1 MAFLVS
7 PGVQVKETDLTNII
21 PAVATSTG
29 GFVGRFKWGPADE
42 VTTVSGEQNL
52 IDQFGYPKTSTVGAS
67 NTRTDWYTAANF
79 LAYSNNLQLVRV
91 VQQNAT
97 NASGK
102 DVVTD
107 SDHTFDSDAVIKN
120 DLDFTPSSL
129 TGNAYARFPG
139 DLGNSIGIAFIDA
152 AISDSEFSDTSI
164 FGSNTAANLFDAR
177 PSTSVWGAAYDS
189 ELLDEV
195 HVVVYTTDELATGT
209 ANQVL
214 ETYPFLS
221 KAKNA
226 KTSDNGPAYF
236 VDVVNNNSQWV
247 RLVNN
252 FDTASF
258 ARDSDQAVLLGSH
271 GTLDSE
277 TDDYAFGVSLS
288 TVARKKFKSFKT
300 GPGLKKYSLAGGTDG
315 DSDVADGD
323 LTGGYDLL
331 GDAELV
337 DVNLLLTGDHS
348 TTVKKYA
355 ITKAESRKDAI
366 AFISPDSA
374 SAVTNPTAA
383 KVVSYFSTFNSTSY
397 AVFDSGWKRQYD
409 RYNDEFFNMPLSSDT
424 AGVTARTEFLNDAWY
439 SPAGLNRGFIQ
450 NVVKLTFNPDQTA
463 RDTLYKS
470 RVNPVVTFRGQGTL
484 LFGDKTAL
492 SKPSAFDR
500 INVRRLFIVLEKAI
514 STAAKFQL
522 FEFND
527 DFTRANFVAAVEP
540 FLGDVKSR
548 RGMTDF
554 KVVCDTTNNTPA
566 VIDGNRFVADIYIK
580 PNRSINFITLNFI
593 AVRSGVSFE
602 EIAGA

>member
-91 VQQNAT
+91 VQQNARS
-97 NASGK
+97 ASA
-102 DVVTD
+102 TD
-107 SDHTFDSDAVIKN
+107 SDMLVDSDALIKN

-152 AISDSEFSDTSI
+152 AISDSEFSGTSI
-164 FGSNTAANLFDAR
+164 FGSNTAADLFDAR
-177 PSTSVWGAAYDS
+177 PGTSVWGAAYDS
-189 ELLDEV
+189 DLLDEV

-214 ETYPFLS
+214 ESYPFLS

-252 FDTASF
+252 FNTATYS
-258 ARDSDQAVLLGSH
+258 RDSDLVA
-271 GTLDSE
+271 GTKSLDSDA
-277 TDDYAFGVSLS
+277 DDYAFGISLS
-288 TVARKKFKSFKT
+288 TVARQKFKSFAAAD
-300 GPGLKKYSLAGGTDG
+300 GLKKYSLAGGTDG
-315 DSDVADGD
+315 DSDLADGD
-323 LTGGYDLL
+323 ITGGYDLL

-348 TTVKKYA
+348 VTVKKYA

-366 AFISPDSA
+366 AFISPDST

-383 KVVSYFSTFNSTSY
+383 KVVNYFSTFNSTSY
-397 AVFDSGWKRQYD
+397 AVFDSGFKRQYD
-409 RYNDEFFNMPLSSDT
+409 RYNDEFFNIPLSSDT

-470 RVNPVVTFRGQGTL
+470 RVNPIVTFRGQGTL

>member
-91 VQQNAT
+91 VQQNAR
-97 NASGK
+97 NASAR
-102 DVVTD
+102 D
-107 SDHTFDSDAVIKN
+107 SDLSFDSDAVIKN
-120 DLDFTPSSL
+120 DLNFTPSSL

-152 AISDSEFSDTSI
+152 AISDSEFSSTSI
-164 FGSNTAANLFDAR
+164 FGGNTAADLFDAR
-177 PSTSVWGAAYDS
+177 PGTSVWGAAYDS
-189 ELLDEV
+189 DLLDEV

-214 ETYPFLS
+214 ESYPFLS

-252 FDTASF
+252 FNTATYS
-258 ARDSDQAVLLGSH
+258 RDSDSVP
-271 GTLDSE
+271 GTKSLDSD
-277 TDDYAFGVSLS
+277 TNDYAFGISLS
-288 TVARKKFKSFKT
+288 TVAKQKFQSFAAAD
-300 GPGLKKYSLAGGTDG
+300 GLKKYSLANGTDG
-315 DSDVADGD
+315 DSDIADGD

-355 ITKAESRKDAI
+355 ITKAEARKDAI

-383 KVVSYFSTFNSTSY
+383 KVVNYFSTFNSTSY
-397 AVFDSGWKRQYD
+397 AVFDSGFKRQYD
-409 RYNDEFFNMPLSSDT
+409 RYNDEFFNIPLSSDT

-470 RVNPVVTFRGQGTL
+470 RVNPIVTFRGQGTL

-593 AVRSGVSFE
+593 AVRTGVSFE

>member
-91 VQQNAT
+91 VQQNAR
-97 NASGK
+97 NSSAR
-102 DVVTD
+102 D
-107 SDHTFDSDAVIKN
+107 SDLSFDSDAVIKN

-129 TGNAYARFPG
+129 VGNAYARFPG

-152 AISDSEFSDTSI
+152 AISDSEFSGTSI
-164 FGSNTAANLFDAR
+164 FGSNTAADLFDAR
-177 PSTSVWGAAYDS
+177 PGTSVWGAAYDS
-189 ELLDEV
+189 DLLDEV

-214 ETYPFLS
+214 ESYPFLS

-252 FDTASF
+252 FNTATYS
-258 ARDSDQAVLLGSH
+258 RDSDLVP
-271 GTLDSE
+271 GTKSLDSDA
-277 TDDYAFGVSLS
+277 DDYAFGISLS
-288 TVARKKFKSFKT
+288 TVARQKFKSFT
-300 GPGLKKYSLAGGTDG
+300 AADGLKKYSLAGGTDG
-315 DSDVADGD
+315 DSDLADGD
-323 LTGGYDLL
+323 ITGGYDLL

-348 TTVKKYA
+348 VTVKKYA
-355 ITKAESRKDAI
+355 ITKAEARKDAI
-366 AFISPDSA
+366 AFISPDST

-383 KVVSYFSTFNSTSY
+383 KVVNYFSTFNSTSY
-397 AVFDSGWKRQYD
+397 AVFDSGFKRQYD
-409 RYNDEFFNMPLSSDT
+409 RYNDEFFNIPLSSDT

-470 RVNPVVTFRGQGTL
+470 RVNPIVTFRGQGTL

>member
-91 VQQNAT
+91 VQQNAR
-97 NASGK
+97 NSSAR
-102 DVVTD
+102 D
-107 SDHTFDSDAVIKN
+107 SDLSFDSDAVIKN

-129 TGNAYARFPG
+129 VGNAYARFPG

-152 AISDSEFSDTSI
+152 AISDSEFSGTSI
-164 FGSNTAANLFDAR
+164 FGSNTAADLFDAR
-177 PSTSVWGAAYDS
+177 PGTSVWGAAYDS
-189 ELLDEV
+189 DLLDEV

-214 ETYPFLS
+214 ESYPFLS

-252 FDTASF
+252 FNTATYS
-258 ARDSDQAVLLGSH
+258 RDSDLVP
-271 GTLDSE
+271 GTKSLDSDA
-277 TDDYAFGVSLS
+277 DDYAFGISLS
-288 TVARKKFKSFKT
+288 TVARQKFKSFT
-300 GPGLKKYSLAGGTDG
+300 AADGLKKYSLAGGTDG
-315 DSDVADGD
+315 DSDIADGD

-348 TTVKKYA
+348 VTVKKYA
-355 ITKAESRKDAI
+355 ITKAEARKDAI
-366 AFISPDSA
+366 AFISPDST

-383 KVVSYFSTFNSTSY
+383 KVVNYFSTFNSTSY
-397 AVFDSGWKRQYD
+397 AVFDSGFKRQYD
-409 RYNDEFFNMPLSSDT
+409 RYNDEFFNIPLSSDT

-470 RVNPVVTFRGQGTL
+470 RVNPIVTFRGQGTL

>member
-52 IDQFGYPKTSTVGAS
+52 IDQFGYPKTSTGGAS

-91 VQQNAT
+91 VAASAT
-97 NASGK
+97 NASAQ
-102 DVVTD
+102 D
-107 SDHTFDSDAVIKN
+107 SDNPVDSDAQIKN
-120 DLDFTPSSL
+120 DLDFTPSTL

-152 AISDSEFSDTSI
+152 AISDSEFSSTSI
-164 FGSNTAANLFDAR
+164 FGGNTAADLFDAR
-177 PSTSVWGAAYDS
+177 PGTSVWGAAYDS
-189 ELLDEV
+189 DLLDEV

-214 ETYPFLS
+214 ESYPFLS

-252 FDTASF
+252 FNTATYS
-258 ARDSDQAVLLGSH
+258 RDSDLVP
-271 GTLDSE
+271 GTKSLDSD
-277 TDDYAFGVSLS
+277 TDDYAFGISLS
-288 TVARKKFKSFKT
+288 TVARQKFKSFAAAD
-300 GPGLKKYSLAGGTDG
+300 GLKKYSLAGGLDA
-315 DSDVADGD
+315 DSDGVDLTDGD

-348 TTVKKYA
+348 VTVKKYA
-355 ITKAESRKDAI
+355 ITKAEARKDAI
-366 AFISPDSA
+366 AFISPDST

-383 KVVSYFSTFNSTSY
+383 KVVNYFSTFNSTSY
-397 AVFDSGWKRQYD
+397 AVFDSGFKRQYD
-409 RYNDEFFNMPLSSDT
+409 RYNDEFFNIPLSSDT

-470 RVNPVVTFRGQGTL
+470 RVNPIVTFRGQGTL

>member
-91 VQQNAT
+91 VQQNARS
-97 NASGK
+97 ASA
-102 DVVTD
+102 TD
-107 SDHTFDSDAVIKN
+107 SDILVDSDALIKN

-152 AISDSEFSDTSI
+152 AISDSEFSGTSI
-164 FGSNTAANLFDAR
+164 FGSNTAADLFDAR
-177 PSTSVWGAAYDS
+177 PGTSVWGAAYDS
-189 ELLDEV
+189 DLLDEV

-214 ETYPFLS
+214 ESYPFLS

-252 FDTASF
+252 FNTATYS
-258 ARDSDQAVLLGSH
+258 RDSDLVP
-271 GTLDSE
+271 GTKSLDSDA
-277 TDDYAFGVSLS
+277 DDYAFGISLS
-288 TVARKKFKSFKT
+288 TVARQKFKSFAAAD
-300 GPGLKKYSLAGGTDG
+300 GLKKYSLAGGTDG
-315 DSDVADGD
+315 DSDLADGD
-323 LTGGYDLL
+323 ITGGYDLL

-348 TTVKKYA
+348 VTVKKYA

-366 AFISPDSA
+366 AFISPDST

-383 KVVSYFSTFNSTSY
+383 KVVNYFSTFNSTSY
-397 AVFDSGWKRQYD
+397 AVFDSGFKRQYD
-409 RYNDEFFNMPLSSDT
+409 RYNDEFFNIPLSSDT

-470 RVNPVVTFRGQGTL
+470 RVNPIVTFRGQGTL

>member
-52 IDQFGYPKTSTVGAS
+52 IDQFGYPKTSTRGAS

-91 VQQNAT
+91 VAASAR
-97 NASGK
+97 NASAR
-102 DVVTD
+102 D
-107 SDHTFDSDAVIKN
+107 SELPVDSDAVIKN

-129 TGNAYARFPG
+129 IGNAYARFPG

-152 AISDSEFSDTSI
+152 AISDSEFNGTSI
-164 FGSNTAANLFDAR
+164 FGGNTAADLFDAR
-177 PSTSVWGAAYDS
+177 PGTSVWGAAYDS
-189 ELLDEV
+189 DLLDEV

-226 KTSDNGPAYF
+226 KTSDSGPAYF

-252 FDTASF
+252 FATATYS
-258 ARDSDQAVLLGSH
+258 RDSDSVP
-271 GTLDSE
+271 GTKSLDSD
-277 TDDYAFGVSLS
+277 TDDYAFGISLS
-288 TVARKKFKSFKT
+288 TVARQKFQSFAAAD
-300 GPGLKKYSLAGGTDG
+300 GLKKYSLAGGLDG
-315 DSDVADGD
+315 DSDSVDLTDGD

-355 ITKAESRKDAI
+355 ITKAEARKDAI

-374 SAVTNPTAA
+374 SAVTTPTAA
-383 KVVSYFSTFNSTSY
+383 KVVNYFSTFNSTSY
-397 AVFDSGWKRQYD
+397 AVFDSGFKRQYD
-409 RYNDEFFNMPLSSDT
+409 RYNDEFFNIPLSSDT

-470 RVNPVVTFRGQGTL
+470 RVNPIVTFRGQGTL

-593 AVRSGVSFE
+593 AVRTGVSFE

>member
-91 VQQNAT
+91 VQQNARS
-97 NASGK
+97 ASA
-102 DVVTD
+102 TD
-107 SDHTFDSDAVIKN
+107 SDMLVDSDALIKN

-152 AISDSEFSDTSI
+152 AISDSEFSGTSI
-164 FGSNTAANLFDAR
+164 FGSNTAADLFDAR
-177 PSTSVWGAAYDS
+177 PGTSVWGAAYDS
-189 ELLDEV
+189 DLLDEV

-214 ETYPFLS
+214 ESYPFLS

-252 FDTASF
+252 FNTATYS
-258 ARDSDQAVLLGSH
+258 RDSDLVP
-271 GTLDSE
+271 GTKSLDSDA
-277 TDDYAFGVSLS
+277 DDYAFGISLS
-288 TVARKKFKSFKT
+288 TVARQKFKSFAAAD
-300 GPGLKKYSLAGGTDG
+300 GLKKYSLAGGTDG
-315 DSDVADGD
+315 DSDLADGD
-323 LTGGYDLL
+323 ITGGYDLL

-348 TTVKKYA
+348 VTVKKYA

-366 AFISPDSA
+366 AFISPDST

-383 KVVSYFSTFNSTSY
+383 KVVNYFSTFNSTSY
-397 AVFDSGWKRQYD
+397 AVFDSGFKRQYD
-409 RYNDEFFNMPLSSDT
+409 RYNDEFFNIPLSSDT

-470 RVNPVVTFRGQGTL
+470 RVNPIVTFRGQGTL

>member
-79 LAYSNNLQLVRV
+79 LAYSNNLQLVRSV
-91 VQQNAT
+91 MSTAS

-102 DVVTD
+102 DVVDD
-107 SDHTFDSDAVIKN
+107 SDHTFDSDALIKN

-129 TGNAYARFPG
+129 SGNAYARFPG

-152 AISDSEFSDTSI
+152 AIADSEFTGTSI
-164 FGSNTAANLFDAR
+164 FGSNTAADLFDAR
-177 PSTSVWGAAYDS
+177 PGTSVWGAAYDS
-189 ELLDEV
+189 DLLDEV

-252 FDTASF
+252 FRTETYS
-258 ARDSDQAVLLGSH
+258 RDSDNVP
-271 GTLDSE
+271 GTKRLDSDA
-277 TDDYAFGVSLS
+277 DDYAFGVSLS
-288 TVARKKFKSFKT
+288 TVARQKFKSFAAAD
-300 GPGLKKYSLAGGTDG
+300 GLKKYSLAGGTDG
-315 DSDVADGD
+315 DSDLADGD
-323 LTGGYDLL
+323 ITGGYDLL

-383 KVVSYFSTFNSTSY
+383 KVVNYFSTFNSTSY

-566 VIDGNRFVADIYIK
+566 VIDGNSFVADIYIK

>member
-91 VQQNAT
+91 VQQNAR
-97 NASGK
+97 NSSAR
-102 DVVTD
+102 D
-107 SDHTFDSDAVIKN
+107 SDLAFDSDAVIKN

-129 TGNAYARFPG
+129 VGNAYARFPG

-152 AISDSEFSDTSI
+152 AISDSEFSGTSI
-164 FGSNTAANLFDAR
+164 FGSNTAADLFDAR
-177 PSTSVWGAAYDS
+177 PGTSVWGAAYDS
-189 ELLDEV
+189 DLLDEV

-214 ETYPFLS
+214 ESYPFLS

-252 FDTASF
+252 FNTATYS
-258 ARDSDQAVLLGSH
+258 RDSDLVP
-271 GTLDSE
+271 GTKSLDSDA
-277 TDDYAFGVSLS
+277 DDYAFGISLS
-288 TVARKKFKSFKT
+288 TVARQKFKSFT
-300 GPGLKKYSLAGGTDG
+300 AADGLKKYSLAGGTDG
-315 DSDVADGD
+315 DSDIADGD

-348 TTVKKYA
+348 VTVKKYA
-355 ITKAESRKDAI
+355 ITKAEARKDAI
-366 AFISPDSA
+366 AFISPDST

-383 KVVSYFSTFNSTSY
+383 KVVNYFSTFNSTSY
-397 AVFDSGWKRQYD
+397 AVFDSGFKRQYD
-409 RYNDEFFNMPLSSDT
+409 RYNDEFFNIPLSSDT

-470 RVNPVVTFRGQGTL
+470 RVNPIVTFRGQGTL

>member
-91 VQQNAT
+91 VQQNAR
-97 NASGK
+97 NSSAR
-102 DVVTD
+102 D
-107 SDHTFDSDAVIKN
+107 SELVIDSDALIKN
-120 DLDFTPSSL
+120 DLNFTPSSL
-129 TGNAYARFPG
+129 NGNAYARFPG

-152 AISDSEFSDTSI
+152 AISDSEFNGTSI
-164 FGSNTAANLFDAR
+164 FGSNTAADLFDAR
-177 PSTSVWGAAYDS
+177 PGTSVWGAAYDS
-189 ELLDEV
+189 DLLDEV

-214 ETYPFLS
+214 ESYPFLS

-252 FDTASF
+252 FNTATYS
-258 ARDSDQAVLLGSH
+258 RDSDNVP
-271 GTLDSE
+271 GTKSLDSD

-288 TVARKKFKSFKT
+288 TVARQKFQSFAAAD
-300 GPGLKKYSLAGGTDG
+300 GLKKYLLAGGTDG
-315 DSDVADGD
+315 DSDIADGD

-366 AFISPDSA
+366 AFISPDST

-383 KVVSYFSTFNSTSY
+383 KVVNYFSTFNSTSY
-397 AVFDSGWKRQYD
+397 AVFDSGFKRQYD
-409 RYNDEFFNMPLSSDT
+409 RYNDEFFNIPLSSDT

>member
-91 VQQNAT
+91 VQQNAR
-97 NASGK
+97 NSSAR
-102 DVVTD
+102 D
-107 SDHTFDSDAVIKN
+107 SDLSFDSDAVIKN

-129 TGNAYARFPG
+129 VGNAYARFPG

-152 AISDSEFSDTSI
+152 AISDSEFSGTSI
-164 FGSNTAANLFDAR
+164 FGSNTAADLFDAR
-177 PSTSVWGAAYDS
+177 PGTSVWGAAYDS
-189 ELLDEV
+189 DLLDEV

-214 ETYPFLS
+214 ESYPFLS

-252 FDTASF
+252 FNTATYS
-258 ARDSDQAVLLGSH
+258 RDSDLVP
-271 GTLDSE
+271 GTKSLDSDA
-277 TDDYAFGVSLS
+277 DDYAFGISLS
-288 TVARKKFKSFKT
+288 TVARQKFKSFAAAD
-300 GPGLKKYSLAGGTDG
+300 GLKKYSLAGGTDG
-315 DSDVADGD
+315 DSDIADGD

-348 TTVKKYA
+348 VTVKKYA
-355 ITKAESRKDAI
+355 ITKAEARKDAI
-366 AFISPDSA
+366 AFISPDST

-383 KVVSYFSTFNSTSY
+383 KVVNYFSTFNSTSY
-397 AVFDSGWKRQYD
+397 AVFDSGFKRQYD
-409 RYNDEFFNMPLSSDT
+409 RYNDEFFNIPLSSDT

-470 RVNPVVTFRGQGTL
+470 RVNPIVTFRGQGTL

>member
-91 VQQNAT
+91 VQQNAR
-97 NASGK
+97 NSSAR
-102 DVVTD
+102 D
-107 SDHTFDSDAVIKN
+107 SDLSFDSDAVIKN

-129 TGNAYARFPG
+129 VGNAYARFPG

-152 AISDSEFSDTSI
+152 AISDSEFSGTSI
-164 FGSNTAANLFDAR
+164 FGSNTAADLFDAR
-177 PSTSVWGAAYDS
+177 PGTSVWGAAYDS
-189 ELLDEV
+189 DLLDEV

-214 ETYPFLS
+214 ESYPFLS

-252 FDTASF
+252 FNTATYS
-258 ARDSDQAVLLGSH
+258 RDSDLVP
-271 GTLDSE
+271 GTKSLDSDA
-277 TDDYAFGVSLS
+277 DDYAFGISLS
-288 TVARKKFKSFKT
+288 TVARQKFKSFT
-300 GPGLKKYSLAGGTDG
+300 AADGLKKYSLAGGTDG
-315 DSDVADGD
+315 DSDIADGD

-348 TTVKKYA
+348 VTVKKYA

-366 AFISPDSA
+366 AFISPDST

-383 KVVSYFSTFNSTSY
+383 KVVNYFSTFNSTSY
-397 AVFDSGWKRQYD
+397 AVFDSGFKRQYD
-409 RYNDEFFNMPLSSDT
+409 RYNDEFFNIPLSSDT

-470 RVNPVVTFRGQGTL
+470 RVNPIVTFRGQGTL

>member
-1 MAFLVS
+1 
-7 PGVQVKETDLTNII
+7 
-21 PAVATSTG
+21 
-29 GFVGRFKWGPADE
+29 
-42 VTTVSGEQNL
+42 
-52 IDQFGYPKTSTVGAS
+52 
-67 NTRTDWYTAANF
+67 
-79 LAYSNNLQLVRV
+79 
-91 VQQNAT
+91 
-97 NASGK
+97 
-102 DVVTD
+102 
-107 SDHTFDSDAVIKN
+107 
-120 DLDFTPSSL
+120 L

-152 AISDSEFSDTSI
+152 AISDSEFSSTSI
-164 FGSNTAANLFDAR
+164 FGGNTAADLFDAR
-177 PSTSVWGAAYDS
+177 PGTSVWGAAYDS
-189 ELLDEV
+189 DLLDEV

-214 ETYPFLS
+214 ESYPFLS

-252 FDTASF
+252 FNTATYS
-258 ARDSDQAVLLGSH
+258 RDSDLVP
-271 GTLDSE
+271 GTKSLDSD
-277 TDDYAFGVSLS
+277 TDDYAFGISLS
-288 TVARKKFKSFKT
+288 TVARQKFKSFAAAD
-300 GPGLKKYSLAGGTDG
+300 GLKKYSLAGGLDA
-315 DSDVADGD
+315 DSDGVDLTDGD

-348 TTVKKYA
+348 VTVKKYA
-355 ITKAESRKDAI
+355 ITKAEARKDAI
-366 AFISPDSA
+366 AFISPDST

-383 KVVSYFSTFNSTSY
+383 KVVNYFSTFNSTSY
-397 AVFDSGWKRQYD
+397 AVFDSGFKRQYD
-409 RYNDEFFNMPLSSDT
+409 RYNDEFFNIPLSSDT

-470 RVNPVVTFRGQGTL
+470 RVNPIVTFRGQGTL